1 MNTIKNFLV
10 GVGLDTKDFDKG
22 SEKVDKGLDSFRTKA
37 GFAGAAM
44 VSAMVGAGLAA
55 VNAGSRIDKLNLSTS
70 GMDASTKFVHD
81 YGGAL
86 TMLGGEASEAE
97 QALKRVETALTNFR
111 VKGDFGDF
119 QNIALA
125 GIDTTALTQAKDS
138 EEFIKILAELTP
150 ELNKDQQRILQE
162 SFGFS
167 DAVMQSLRGGRQ
179 ALDQNIARVAELTGD
194 FTKATESAREYNKQ
208 IAELQLRIEGIG
220 NSLATSML
228 PGINGILDAFGNFID
243 DNKSFIE
250 SAIENPS
257 NAAKSAIMSGYSMH
271 PGVMLYESYKNG
283 SLGNAWD
290 DTKSSVGGWLG
301 VDDMRQGA
309 VDSNDVKTITP
320 DFTFR
325 DTSTGEVTKYTP
337 PEIKNNLDI
346 TLELDGRAIESK
358 VTNVIERREQA
369 TIDDM
374 QSTTVR

>member
-167 DAVMQSLRGGRQ
+167 DAVMQSLRGGRE

-194 FTKATESAREYNKQ
+194 FTKATESAREYNKT
-208 IAELQLRIEGIG
+208 IAEFQLRIEGVG
-220 NSLATSML
+220 NALAINLL
-228 PGINGILDAFGNFID
+228 PGINSIFDTVGEFVNEYKDT
-243 DNKSFIE
+243 
-250 SAIENPS
+250 AISYGS
-257 NAAKSAIMSGYSMH
+257 NIVGMETPAR
-271 PGVMLYESYKNG
+271 MLYRMYQGEDDPFKSW
-283 SLGNAWD
+283 SFLGNAWD

-301 VDDMRQGA
+301 VDNMRQGA

-346 TLELDGRAIESK
+346 TLELDGRALESK

>member
-70 GMDASTKFVHD
+70 GMDTSTKFVHD

-86 TMLGGEASEAE
+86 AMLGGEASEAE
-97 QALKRVETALTNFR
+97 QALKRVEAALTNFR

-119 QNIALA
+119 QSIALA
-125 GIDTTALTQAKDS
+125 GVDATALTQAKDG

-150 ELNKDQQRILQE
+150 ELNKDQQRILQD

-179 ALDQNIARVAELTGD
+179 ELDKSIAEVSRLTGNFED
-194 FTKATESAREYNKQ
+194 AADAARKYVDNMAQ
-208 IAELQLRIEGIG
+208 LQLRIEGVS
-220 NSLATSML
+220 NALAVKLL
-228 PGINGILDAFGNFID
+228 PGINGIFESVNNFID
-243 DNKSFIE
+243 ENKNSIV
-250 SAIENPS
+250 
-257 NAAKSAIMSGYSMH
+257 AKTANLVGMET
-271 PGVMLYESYKNG
+271 PARMLYRMYEGEDDPFKSW
-283 SLGNAWD
+283 SFLGNAWD
-290 DTKSSVGGWLG
+290 NTKSTVGGWMG
-301 VDDMRQGA
+301 ADDMRQGA
-309 VDSNDVKTITP
+309 VDSSDVKTITP

-325 DTSTGEVTKYTP
+325 DTSTGEVTKYAS

>member
-1 MNTIKNFLV
+1 VNTIKNFLV

-70 GMDASTKFVHD
+70 GMDTSTKFVHD

-86 TMLGGEASEAE
+86 AMLGGEASEAE
-97 QALKRVETALTNFR
+97 QALKRVEAALTNFR

-119 QNIALA
+119 QSIALA
-125 GIDTTALTQAKDS
+125 GVDATALTQAKDG

-150 ELNKDQQRILQE
+150 ELNKDQQRILQD

-179 ALDQNIARVAELTGD
+179 ELDKSIAEVSRLTGNFED
-194 FTKATESAREYNKQ
+194 AADAARKYVDNMAQ
-208 IAELQLRIEGIG
+208 LQLRIEGVS
-220 NSLATSML
+220 NALAVKLL
-228 PGINGILDAFGNFID
+228 PGINGIFESVNNFID
-243 DNKSFIE
+243 ENKNSIV
-250 SAIENPS
+250 
-257 NAAKSAIMSGYSMH
+257 AKTANLVGMET
-271 PGVMLYESYKNG
+271 PARMLYRMYEGEDDPFKSW
-283 SLGNAWD
+283 SFLGNAWD
-290 DTKSSVGGWLG
+290 NTKSTVGGWMG
-301 VDDMRQGA
+301 ADDMRQGA
-309 VDSNDVKTITP
+309 VDSSDVKTITP

-325 DTSTGEVTKYTP
+325 DTSTGEVTKYAS

>member
-86 TMLGGEASEAE
+86 TRLGGEASEAE

-179 ALDQNIARVAELTGD
+179 ELDKSIAEVSRLTGNFED
-194 FTKATESAREYNKQ
+194 AADAARKYVDNMAQ
-208 IAELQLRIEGIG
+208 LQLRIEGVS
-220 NSLATSML
+220 NALAVKLL
-228 PGINGILDAFGNFID
+228 PGINGIFESVNNFID
-243 DNKSFIE
+243 ENKNSIV
-250 SAIENPS
+250 
-257 NAAKSAIMSGYSMH
+257 AKTANLVGMET
-271 PGVMLYESYKNG
+271 PARMLYRMYQGEDDPFKSW
-283 SLGNAWD
+283 SFLGNAWD

-346 TLELDGRAIESK
+346 TLELDGRALESK